1 MFPGA
6 CGVGNACGTPL
17 GWFSL
22 IFSLWEVANRPEGL
36 KIQKR
41 PKIGPRKCHHPI
53 GRNGLFWAPQVPRP
67 NFGPF
72 GPHGDPPRPPIFGVP
87 NPFLQL
93 VCHGSSVLDL
103 ECWGDVPV
111 PHPPKGPSAF
121 CGDGTGDRYL
131 RPPAFEGNV
140 RDAPGPRMSAVE
152 REGVIGLNGE
162 GRNQQTIPHAGH
174 MPGTHHTPWLG
185 YKFSNL

>member
-22 IFSLWEVANRPEGL
+22 IFSLWEVANRPQRL

-41 PKIGPRKCHHPI
+41 PKTGPRKCHHPI
-53 GRNGLFWAPQVPRP
+53 GRNGLFQAPQVPRP

-72 GPHGDPPRPPIFGVP
+72 GPHGDPPPLFLGCRIHFCNLFVMVLPFWKSNVGVMCP
-87 NPFLQL
+87 Y
-93 VCHGSSVLDL
+93 
-103 ECWGDVPV
+103 

-131 RPPAFEGNV
+131 RPPALEGNF
-140 RDAPGPRMSAVE
+140 RDAPGPPMSAVE

-174 MPGTHHTPWLG
+174 MPGTHHTPLLG

>member
-6 CGVGNACGTPL
+6 SGVGNACGTPL

-22 IFSLWEVANRPEGL
+22 IFSLWEVANRPQRL

-72 GPHGDPPRPPIFGVP
+72 GPHGDPPPYF
-87 NPFLQL
+87 
-93 VCHGSSVLDL
+93 
-103 ECWGDVPV
+103 WGAESI
-111 PHPPKGPSAF
+111 SATCF
-121 CGDGTGDRYL
+121 
-131 RPPAFEGNV
+131 PWFV
-140 RDAPGPRMSAVE
+140 HFGPRMLGQCAGTPPPPRAHPHPVGMIRGTDTRGLLLWRETSGMPLGHQCRPLRE
-152 REGVIGLNGE
+152 RGL
-162 GRNQQTIPHAGH
+162 
-174 MPGTHHTPWLG
+174 
-185 YKFSNL
+185 